1 MANNADLLGL
11 DNKGHENYVYNT
23 YSNEFVRSDIEHG
36 DNAENEYNH
45 SIDDAKPF
53 ASDDSTD
60 RYGVSISN
68 KLLEASFDFNITK
81 DSKTLVDKLFLFP
94 TEHIDEMIG
103 NEKFETEQDFWR
115 FVDKVSSKSQE
126 DFRFVKDN
134 GINDGPFCSAPSY
147 IKKLEDARANNTD
160 GDKMLDNLLK
170 LSKKLNEA
178 WKDIYVVQNKVK
190 QGHYSTMLKVNNPF
204 IIPGD
209 RFRECY
215 YWDAYWI
222 LEGLLNNGMNKTA
235 IGMVENFI
243 GLIRK
248 YGYIPNGLRSYYLNR
263 TQPPY
268 FPMMLFAL
276 YRNIAWED
284 IKHVVISGLEAAVE
298 EHSFFMSNRSIEVDV
313 NGRHLL
319 NIYRVNSNTPRPEA
333 YREDRQLAQENSRRD
348 PESRR
353 TESETYT
360 DIKSAAESGWDF
372 SSRWLKQMSDLASI
386 RTSKRIP
393 VDLNAIMY
401 ANELII
407 SKMLEITQ
415 GTDSSEAARFKDM
428 SAKRLQAINNVLWN
442 SAEGIWNDYDIEDR
456 MHTSTGFYASN
467 LIPLCYGIRP
477 PVDTDTT
484 VYDILEKF
492 AHEIFGNDGGMPVS
506 GPAHKNSP
514 LQWDYPNVWPPL
526 VHTMAFFFDRIG
538 EREMALHMARALVRN
553 ISIST
558 SFQDERKRGIFE
570 KYDCTRAGE
579 PGGKGEYTLQ
589 RGFGWTNG
597 AAIHF
602 IEHFSSE
609 IISKKPHAES
619 YKNIL
624 SIINEKKSTR
634 QVPAK
639 HKPENCLLLN
649 EQPIDI
655 QTNSK
660 CSTQQPLSTPI
671 YASS

>member
-1 MANNADLLGL
+1 M
-11 DNKGHENYVYNT
+11 HNT
-23 YSNEFVRSDIEHG
+23 YSNEFMRANTNIND
-36 DNAENEYNH
+36 DAENEYNH
-45 SIDDAKPF
+45 SIVDTKQF
-53 ASDDSTD
+53 ATENNTNS
-60 RYGVSISN
+60 YGVSVSN
-68 KLLEASFDFNITK
+68 KLLDASFDFNITK
-81 DSKTLVDKLFLFP
+81 DSKTLVDRLFLFP
-94 TEHIDEMIG
+94 AERIDEMII
-103 NEKFETEQDFWR
+103 NEKFETEQDFWQ
-115 FVDKVSSKSQE
+115 FVDKVSSKSHE
-126 DFRFVKDN
+126 DFRFVIDN
-134 GINDGPFCSAPSY
+134 GINDEPFCNAPSY
-147 IKKLEDARANNTD
+147 IKKLEDARSNSTDNNE
-160 GDKMLDNLLK
+160 LLENLLS

-178 WKDIYVVQNKVK
+178 WKDIYVVQNKIK
-190 QGHYSTMLKVNNPF
+190 QGYYSTMLKVDNPF

-215 YWDAYWI
+215 YWDTYWI

-248 YGYIPNGLRSYYLNR
+248 HGYIPNGLRSYYLNR

-276 YRNIAWED
+276 YRNIAWDD
-284 IKHVVISGLEAAVE
+284 IKHIMIAGLEAAIE
-298 EHSFFMSNRSIEVDV
+298 EHSFFMANRSTEIDVD
-313 NGRHLL
+313 GKHLL
-319 NIYRVNSNTPRPEA
+319 NIYKVSSSTPRPES
-333 YREDRQLAQENSRRD
+333 YREDKQLTQENNREDRGT
-348 PESRR
+348 RR

-360 DIKSAAESGWDF
+360 DIKSASESGWDF
-372 SSRWLKQMSDLASI
+372 SSRWLKDKSDPASI

-407 SKMLEITQ
+407 SKLFEITQ
-415 GTDSSEAARFKDM
+415 GTDSSEAARFKEM
-428 SAKRLQAINNVLWN
+428 STRRLKAINSVLWN
-442 SAEGIWNDYDIEDR
+442 SEEGVWNDYDIEDK

-467 LIPLCYGIRP
+467 LIPMCYGINP
-477 PVDTDTT
+477 PADADTT
-484 VYDILEKF
+484 VYDILDKF
-492 AHEIFGNDGGMPVS
+492 AHEIFGNEGGMPVS
-506 GPAHKNSP
+506 GPAYKNSP

-526 VHTMAFFFDRIG
+526 VHIMTFFLERID
-538 EREMALHMARALVRN
+538 EREMALHMARALLRN

-570 KYDCTRAGE
+570 KYDCTRVGE

-609 IISKKPHAES
+609 IVSTKPHAES
-619 YKNIL
+619 YKSIL
-624 SIINEKKSTR
+624 SIIKEKKSTR
-634 QVPAK
+634 QTPLG
-639 HKPENCLLLN
+639 HTPENCLLLN

-655 QTNSK
+655 NTNSK
-660 CSTQQPLSTPI
+660 CSAQQSLPTLI
-671 YASS
+671 QASD